1 MTMSVKKNYLYNLL
15 YQMTSVLLPVLTI
28 PYVSRVL
35 SADGIGINTV
45 TYANTQYFIL
55 LGSLGISI
63 YATKKIATIREKK
76 DKLKKTFWEIFSI
89 QFTGCILA
97 YMVFALTLG
106 QSHKYGIFYML
117 QGFYILAAAVD
128 ISWYFLGIENFK
140 NASLRSFFAKII
152 SVILIFIFVKT
163 RDDLWKYILINA
175 GTMFVGQLIMW
186 FYVGKDMLKVK
197 EIGKLKI
204 AMHIMPI
211 LALFVPQIATQVY
224 TVLDKTM
231 IDLFKGAVEAGYYDQ
246 SQKIVRILLSVVTSL
261 GIVMLPRIANLFSK
275 DDLNEV
281 KKSLRK
287 AFVVISFLS
296 IPITFGLIGIS
307 DKFVPILFG
316 NEFLSV
322 IPLTKIS
329 PVLVIIIGLG
339 NVFGT
344 QYLLAIGKNKEYTAS
359 VCIGALVNFCFN
371 LLLIPRFAAM
381 GAVIATVSAEL
392 SIALIQFWFARVVF
406 DFTWIKE
413 TYKYWVSGILML
425 AIVRL
430 IGNVT
435 PISILF
441 LVLQIAVG
449 SLVYFISLIILRDKF
464 LFEAIENVI
473 DRIRKR

>member
-106 QSHKYGIFYML
+106 QSHKYGVFYML

-204 AMHIMPI
+204 AIHIMPI

-406 DFTWIKE
+406 DLTWIKE

-430 IGNVT
+430 VGNVT

-441 LVLQIAVG
+441 LVLQIAIG

>member
-106 QSHKYGIFYML
+106 QSHKYGVFYML

-435 PISILF
+435 PISILL
-441 LVLQIAVG
+441 LVLQITIG

>member
-76 DKLKKTFWEIFSI
+76 TFWEIFSI

-106 QSHKYGIFYML
+106 QSHKYGVFYML

-430 IGNVT
+430 VGNVT

-441 LVLQIAVG
+441 LVLQIAIG

>member
-106 QSHKYGIFYML
+106 QSHKYGVFYML

-392 SIALIQFWFARVVF
+392 TIALIQFWFARVVF

-441 LVLQIAVG
+441 LVLQIAIG

>member
-106 QSHKYGIFYML
+106 QSHKYGVFYML

-204 AMHIMPI
+204 AMHIIPI

-441 LVLQIAVG
+441 LVLQIAIG

>member
-106 QSHKYGIFYML
+106 QSQKYGVFYML

-152 SVILIFIFVKT
+152 SVILIFTFVKT

-441 LVLQIAVG
+441 LVLQIAIG

>member
-63 YATKKIATIREKK
+63 YATKKIATLREKK
-76 DKLKKTFWEIFSI
+76 DNLKKTFWEIFSI

-106 QSHKYGIFYML
+106 QSHKYGVFYML

-441 LVLQIAVG
+441 LVLQIAIG

-464 LFEAIENVI
+464 LF
-473 DRIRKR
+473 

>member
-441 LVLQIAVG
+441 LVLQIAIG

>member
-97 YMVFALTLG
+97 YIVFALTLG
-106 QSHKYGIFYML
+106 QSHKYGVFYML

-204 AMHIMPI
+204 AMHIMSI

-430 IGNVT
+430 VGNVT

-441 LVLQIAVG
+441 LVLQIAIG

>member
-89 QFTGCILA
+89 QFTGCLLA
-97 YMVFALTLG
+97 YVVFALTLG
-106 QSHKYGIFYML
+106 QSHKYGVFYML

-204 AMHIMPI
+204 AIHIMPI

-430 IGNVT
+430 VGNVT

-441 LVLQIAVG
+441 LVLQIAIG

>member
-322 IPLTKIS
+322 IQLTKIS

-441 LVLQIAVG
+441 LVLQIAIG

>member
-97 YMVFALTLG
+97 YVVFALTLG
-106 QSHKYGIFYML
+106 QSHKYGVFYML

-204 AMHIMPI
+204 AIHIMPI

-430 IGNVT
+430 VGNVT

-441 LVLQIAVG
+441 LVLQIAIG

>member
-106 QSHKYGIFYML
+106 QSHKYGVFYML

-231 IDLFKGAVEAGYYDQ
+231 IDLFKGAVDAGYYDQ

-441 LVLQIAVG
+441 LVLQIAIG

>member
-106 QSHKYGIFYML
+106 QSHKYGVFYML

-128 ISWYFLGIENFK
+128 ISWYFLGVENFK

-152 SVILIFIFVKT
+152 SVILIFTFVKT

-441 LVLQIAVG
+441 LVLQIAIG

>member
-97 YMVFALTLG
+97 YIVFALTLG
-106 QSHKYGIFYML
+106 QSHKYGVFYML

-246 SQKIVRILLSVVTSL
+246 SQKIVRIFLSVVTSL

-430 IGNVT
+430 VGNVT

-441 LVLQIAVG
+441 LVLQIAIG

>member
-204 AMHIMPI
+204 AIHIMPI

-430 IGNVT
+430 VGNVT

>member
-106 QSHKYGIFYML
+106 QSHRYGVFYML

-430 IGNVT
+430 VGNVT

-441 LVLQIAVG
+441 LVLQIAIG

>member
-106 QSHKYGIFYML
+106 QSHKYGVFYML

-211 LALFVPQIATQVY
+211 LTLFVPQIATQVY

-430 IGNVT
+430 VGNVT

-441 LVLQIAVG
+441 LVLQIAIG

>member
-1 MTMSVKKNYLYNLL
+1 
-15 YQMTSVLLPVLTI
+15 MTSVLLPVLTI

-106 QSHKYGIFYML
+106 QSHKYGVFYML

-430 IGNVT
+430 VGNVT

-441 LVLQIAVG
+441 LVLQIAIG

>member
-106 QSHKYGIFYML
+106 QSHKYGVFYML

-430 IGNVT
+430 VGNVT

-441 LVLQIAVG
+441 LVLQIAIG
-449 SLVYFISLIILRDKF
+449 SLVYFIS
-464 LFEAIENVI
+464 FEAIENVI

>member
-1 MTMSVKKNYLYNLL
+1 
-15 YQMTSVLLPVLTI
+15 MTSVLLPVLTI

-441 LVLQIAVG
+441 LVLQIAIG

>member
-97 YMVFALTLG
+97 YIVFALTLG
-106 QSHKYGIFYML
+106 QSHKYGVFYML

-186 FYVGKDMLKVK
+186 YYVGKDMLKVK

-430 IGNVT
+430 VGNVT

-441 LVLQIAVG
+441 LVLQIAIG

>member
-106 QSHKYGIFYML
+106 QSHKYGVFYML

>member
-106 QSHKYGIFYML
+106 QSHKYGVFYML

-441 LVLQIAVG
+441 LVLQIAIG

-464 LFEAIENVI
+464 LFESIENVI

>member
-106 QSHKYGIFYML
+106 QSHKYGVFYML

-261 GIVMLPRIANLFSK
+261 GIVMLPKIANLFSK

-430 IGNVT
+430 VGNVT

-441 LVLQIAVG
+441 LVLQIAIG

-464 LFEAIENVI
+464 LFEAIENII

>member
-441 LVLQIAVG
+441 LVLQITIG

>member
-106 QSHKYGIFYML
+106 QSHKYGVFYML
-117 QGFYILAAAVD
+117 QGFYILAAVD

-430 IGNVT
+430 VGNVT

-441 LVLQIAVG
+441 LVLQIAIG

>member
-45 TYANTQYFIL
+45 TFANTQYFIL

-441 LVLQIAVG
+441 LVLQITIG

>member
-106 QSHKYGIFYML
+106 QSHKYGVFYML

-430 IGNVT
+430 VGNVT

-441 LVLQIAVG
+441 LLLQIAIG

>member
-63 YATKKIATIREKK
+63 YATIKIATIREKK

-106 QSHKYGIFYML
+106 QSHKYGVFYML

-430 IGNVT
+430 VGNVT

-441 LVLQIAVG
+441 LVLQIAIG

>member
-106 QSHKYGIFYML
+106 QSHKYGVFYML

-441 LVLQIAVG
+441 LVLQIAIG

-464 LFEAIENVI
+464 LFEAI
-473 DRIRKR
+473 

>member
-106 QSHKYGIFYML
+106 QSHKYGVFYML

-152 SVILIFIFVKT
+152 SVILIFTFVKT

-441 LVLQIAVG
+441 LVLQIAIG

>member
-97 YMVFALTLG
+97 YMVFTLTLG
-106 QSHKYGIFYML
+106 QSHKYGVFYML

-430 IGNVT
+430 VGNVT

-441 LVLQIAVG
+441 LVLQIAIG

>member
-106 QSHKYGIFYML
+106 QSHKYGVFYML

-430 IGNVT
+430 VGNVT

-441 LVLQIAVG
+441 LVLQIAIG

-464 LFEAIENVI
+464 LFEAIENFI

>member
-106 QSHKYGIFYML
+106 QSHKYGVFYML

-204 AMHIMPI
+204 AMHIMSI

-430 IGNVT
+430 VGNVT

-441 LVLQIAVG
+441 LVLQIAIG

>member
-106 QSHKYGIFYML
+106 QSHKYGVFYML

-430 IGNVT
+430 VGNVT

-441 LVLQIAVG
+441 LVLQIAIG

>member
-89 QFTGCILA
+89 QFTGCLLA
-97 YMVFALTLG
+97 YVVFALTLG
-106 QSHKYGIFYML
+106 QSHKYGVFYML

-152 SVILIFIFVKT
+152 SVILIFTFVKT

-197 EIGKLKI
+197 GIGKLKI

-246 SQKIVRILLSVVTSL
+246 SQKVVRILLSVVTSL

-441 LVLQIAVG
+441 LVLQIAIG